1 MTEQLEPQDHEPQTT
16 PDAEAPKSRKRT
28 ITQGSPKTTA
38 PLSSANDE
46 RGAQVITLAKPLAMK
61 IARVMSELSH
71 VPKNG
76 RNNFLDY
83 NYITE
88 SDLVDSLRGKLAE
101 QGVAIFPSILEH
113 KMTTIKD
120 QRGKPQLLATVTVEL
135 TFVDGDSGDEFS
147 TIWVGQGIDQ
157 GDKGYYKA
165 YTGAFKY
172 GLMKT
177 FLVTGEDET
186 DEVPAPRR
194 IQRR

>member
-1 MTEQLEPQDHEPQTT
+1 MTQMDQSQEKPGRASKKVAVASQEGGGEHI
-16 PDAEAPKSRKRT
+16 AP
-28 ITQGSPKTTA
+28 
-38 PLSSANDE
+38 
-46 RGAQVITLAKPLAMK
+46 VIHLAKPLAMK
-61 IARVMSELSH
+61 MAHVMSELSH

-113 KMTTIKD
+113 KMTPIKD
-120 QRGKPQLLATVTVEL
+120 QRGKAQMMATMTLQL
-135 TFVDGDSGDEFS
+135 TFIDGDSGDEFS
-147 TIWVGQGIDQ
+147 TVWVGQGIDQ

-186 DEVPAPRR
+186 DEVPTPRR
-194 IQRR
+194 ISRR